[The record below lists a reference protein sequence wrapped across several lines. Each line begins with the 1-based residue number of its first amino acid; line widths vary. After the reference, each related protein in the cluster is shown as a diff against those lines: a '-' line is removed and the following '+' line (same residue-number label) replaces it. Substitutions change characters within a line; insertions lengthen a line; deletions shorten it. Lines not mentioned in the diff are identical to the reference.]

1 MVQYDYKEKEL
12 LIMKVEKVWGY
23 NCYGVCIALIEESK
37 IEEYNTNH
45 PVISQ
50 KIASWMPA

>member
-1 MVQYDYKEKEL
+1 
-12 LIMKVEKVWGY
+12 MKVEKVWGY

-37 IEEYNTNH
+37 IEEYNSNH